1 MPTVKK
7 VKGRND
13 VERRVHFHRADC
25 GADSAGKAVA
35 FKPAP
40 ALAHI
45 KGLGFDSFA
54 SNGGRYYE
62 DDDNIYCC
70 WPESSTRAQFAI
82 IRRSALPEIE
92 EKGLRKALNISAT
105 AGLVEAIHVRFFP
118 DNIVGF
124 DFNFYGPRLPRLGRY
139 FNNVAKGKAA
149 QVVFDPLLRQDIAA
163 ELEGGKDLRMFSLRI
178 RRSEVAT
185 VEKADKS
192 LADAYKAL
200 MGLTDAPELEVIVR
214 PKPYSGKSVGP
225 RLMLTTRKLAKA
237 SNIRDV
243 ASDFRVQ
250 VGAQGQAAESLD
262 LLGDH
267 FIADARILR
276 ESVKGRALDSA
287 DAFANIE
294 AAYNERK
301 VELRKAAALAG
312 P

>member
-1 MPTVKK
+1 VPTVKK
-7 VKGRND
+7 VND
-13 VERRVHFHRADC
+13 VKRRIHFYRADC
-25 GADSAGKAVA
+25 GADSAGKAIA
-35 FKPAP
+35 FKPAA
-40 ALAHI
+40 ALTHI
-45 KGLGFDSFA
+45 DGLAFDSLA

-70 WPESSTRAQFAI
+70 WPEPQSSTRAQFAV

-92 EKGLRKALNISAT
+92 EKGLRTALNISAT

-139 FNNVAKGKAA
+139 FNSVAKGKAA
-149 QVVFDPLLRQDIAA
+149 SVVFEPLLRQDVAS
-163 ELEGGKDLRMFSLRI
+163 ELDGNKDLRLFSLRI
-178 RRSEVAT
+178 RRSEVDT

-192 LADAYKAL
+192 LGDAYRAL
-200 MGLTDAPELEVIVR
+200 MGLTSAPELEVVVR
-214 PKPYSGKSVGP
+214 PKPYSGNSVGP
-225 RLMLTTRKLAKA
+225 QLMRTARKLAKA

-243 ASDFRVQ
+243 ASDFRVK
-250 VGAQGQAAESLD
+250 VGPPGQAAENLD

-276 ESVKGRALDSA
+276 QSQKGRALDPD

-294 AAYNERK
+294 AAYQKRK
-301 VELRKAAALAG
+301 SELRKAAALAS